1 MSAQCPPCSQRLH
14 ARAAAEPRLP
24 AMENSSF
31 RQFFKEGGSQKPA
44 EDSAEARKAKAEDA
58 QRKKA
63 KAKASQERRMAILKK
78 REEQLA
84 EASKYKDRA
93 AERRKE
99 LERAVK
105 AGEAAPEAIAEAGM
119 GADAFIQQTQ
129 EEKEAALPTGLTYAQ
144 ADGREDLERQ
154 QHRVSIAQSKY
165 LGGDIEHTHL
175 VKGLDFALLQKNRA
189 QLSAEEREK
198 EAAERERAEKAERR
212 GGAPAAQGSSAARR
226 GGKKIGDGVGS
237 SLEKPAESEMARVT
251 RGRVGVGVRV
261 RVRVG
266 VGSWRAG

>member
-1 MSAQCPPCSQRLH
+1 
-14 ARAAAEPRLP
+14 
-24 AMENSSF
+24 MENSSF

-99 LERAVK
+99 LDRAIK
-105 AGEAAPEAIAEAGM
+105 AGEAAPEAIDEAGM
-119 GADAFIQQTQ
+119 GADAFIQQSQ